1 MPSTVSYQ
9 IYNLS
14 NPHFQEVEIQTQDN
28 QILKGQFVQF
38 KVLKGVIE
46 YIYPAEKYCF
56 LPETHKQQFWKT
68 VGLNDGIFHEFPSY
82 IKQFGLNHL
91 KKIIIMPH
99 MLIG

>member
-1 MPSTVSYQ
+1 MQSTVSFQ

-14 NPHFQEVEIQTQDN
+14 NPHFQEVEIQTHDN
-28 QILKGQFVQF
+28 QLLKGQFVQF

-56 LPETHKQQFWKT
+56 LPESNKQQYWNS
-68 VGLNDGIFHEFPSY
+68 VSLNNGIFQEFPYY

-91 KKIIIMPH
+91 KRITITPH
-99 MLIG
+99 ILIG